1 MMPVDSFAGSAR
13 VKMAAAIEA
22 SPGTAVF
29 ASPVSAAAAAR
40 ATRARGVSIDR
51 VHALVISQLSGQNAV
66 CVSLRFQKVARNFPW
81 SVLR

>member
-22 SPGTAVF
+22 STGT
-29 ASPVSAAAAAR
+29 AAAAR

-51 VHALVISQLSGQNAV
+51 YMRSSYPNYQDKMLFVSRCASKKSHAISLGQ
-66 CVSLRFQKVARNFPW
+66 F
-81 SVLR
+81 